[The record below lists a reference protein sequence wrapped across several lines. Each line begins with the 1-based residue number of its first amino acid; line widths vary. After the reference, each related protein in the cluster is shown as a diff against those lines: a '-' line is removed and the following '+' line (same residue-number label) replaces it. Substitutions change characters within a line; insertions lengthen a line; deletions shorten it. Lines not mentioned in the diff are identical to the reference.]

1 MKLGEFRELTK
12 DFDDEYLLT
21 TARDFYSI
29 TTNAEVTK
37 VVIDYDFGEGE
48 RLKPEIIL
56 I

>member
-29 TTNAEVTK
+29 TTNTEVTK